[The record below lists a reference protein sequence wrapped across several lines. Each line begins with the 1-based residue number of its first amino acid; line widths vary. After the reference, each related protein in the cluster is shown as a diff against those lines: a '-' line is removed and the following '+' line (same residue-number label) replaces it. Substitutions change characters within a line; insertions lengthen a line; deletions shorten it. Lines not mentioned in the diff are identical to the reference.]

1 MDEETKT
8 LKIEFFFPSK
18 ANPMNIYHFTLYP
31 EQNFGSLTE
40 IANEMVRQLYTGEL
54 ALPEEVK
61 LDAMRVVQIGIGEMA
76 ADGRDYDGGGRIY
89 YHMLN
94 GSIIATDISTVDWDA
109 NIQHIQDKYYAMDN
123 TRHLIVALLTKDT
136 VEVVKKSG
144 EGEDAENTTVE
155 MDPLEIANV
164 EIKKFHEK
172 YNLNIDYSMFAE
184 SEWCSLRELAI
195 AQLIDILEFHQQMTT
210 ATVAIA
216 SQRQIADMY
225 EKKIAVMNG
234 ESAPAP
240 DEPETVQAE
249 VVSEG

>member
-1 MDEETKT
+1 MGEDSQ

-144 EGEDAENTTVE
+144 EGEDAENTTIE
-155 MDPLEIANV
+155 MDPLEIANA

-184 SEWCSLRELAI
+184 SEWCSPRELAI

-225 EKKIAVMNG
+225 EKKIAVMND
-234 ESAPAP
+234 EPAPAP